1 MSPPIHFWSVWS
13 LQCLGLNT
21 HSEIFDSPC
30 GISTLAYSDFMKLLH
45 SLQWVRETVFE
56 TWHMWVVTRPAR
68 GHFSPKRWIM
78 DTTRSL
84 IGDGVVPWKTD
95 AKTHSTIWFF
105 SKTLTEVEATKF
117 GSHRWNLIR
126 IRYFFRKEKFFTFAL
141 KSGR

>member
-1 MSPPIHFWSVWS
+1 
-13 LQCLGLNT
+13 
-21 HSEIFDSPC
+21 
-30 GISTLAYSDFMKLLH
+30 
-45 SLQWVRETVFE
+45 
-56 TWHMWVVTRPAR
+56 
-68 GHFSPKRWIM
+68 M

-126 IRYFFRKEKFFTFAL
+126 IRYFSFKKVLHICTQQKKIGRQNWWKCLYRLFLMRSTPYFFNYTKIWQMIFTWFTCFYVKLLYIETVWRTTFIKWPFHIL
-141 KSGR
+141 LDKRIM